1 LSRRSWKWL
10 LPLLIVLAALAAADQ
25 FGRNRIASF
34 MLPTKEAQWIW
45 APHQEH
51 AHEPISFYAVT
62 SFELPFPVAAAEL
75 MSLADEE
82 SVVFVNGHPVGATR
96 YDDGRPLPVYDV
108 ADLLHPGTNR
118 LQAEL
123 RSTRGVGAFLL
134 SLEVSGDGQSKR
146 IVSDSS
152 WRIYFDPIPDLFS
165 EEGELPPGERAEVW
179 GPPPAGR
186 WSVPSEVR
194 QTRTIDQLR
203 AGEAPLEAMRWRSRD
218 SGSTSD
224 WFRMPRLDRFS
235 PGLGQWVTFDFR
247 HTVTGYLAFRFPPD
261 PDQTRAPLG
270 LIFVGDEPHNVRN
283 LRPDA
288 FLVGMMGQ
296 RVWLD
301 SEPRRFRFVTFVGL
315 VETSGV
321 EVYEVDPEAVA
332 EFIDGAPESDY
343 QAGAFGLPSARLRT
357 PLENE
362 VWSELHGLPS
372 GAGGEYR

>member
-1 LSRRSWKWL
+1 MNRSVWKWL
-10 LPLLIVLAALAAADQ
+10 LPLLIALAALAAADQ
-25 FGRNRIASF
+25 FGRNRIASLV
-34 MLPTKEAQWIW
+34 LPTKEAKWIW
-45 APHQEH
+45 APGQEH

-62 SFELPFPVAAAEL
+62 SFELSFPVATAEL

-82 SVVFVNGHPVGATR
+82 SVVFVNGNPVGATR

-108 ADLLHPGTNR
+108 AELLHTGTNR
-118 LQAEL
+118 LQVEL

-134 SLEVSGDGQSKR
+134 SLEVSGEGHTKR

-152 WRIYFDPIPDLFS
+152 WTIFYDPIPDLFS
-165 EEGELPPGERAEVW
+165 DDGDLPPGAAPEVW

-186 WSVPSEVR
+186 WSVPSESR
-194 QTRTIDQLR
+194 QVRTIEQLR
-203 AGEAPLEAMRWRSRD
+203 AGDSPLEAVRWRSRD

-224 WFRMPRLDRFS
+224 WIRMKRLDRFS
-235 PGLGQWVTFDFR
+235 PGLGRWVTFDFR
-247 HTVTGYLAFRFPPD
+247 HPVTGYLAFRFPPD
-261 PDQTRAPLG
+261 ADQDRVPLG
-270 LIFVGDEPHNVRN
+270 LIFVGDEPQNVRN
-283 LRPDA
+283 LRPDSY
-288 FLVGMMGQ
+288 LVGMSGQ

-332 EFIDGAPESDY
+332 QLIDGSSESDY

-372 GAGGEYR
+372 GAGGEQP